1 MNPYRLNFEFG
12 GKRTEYNFASY
23 SETQDV
29 RPMTNAL
36 ILKNDEAGIDGIQL
50 TCSNRDYTNKR
61 PKAELTVVTDV
72 TSNICG
78 TDKTLCAEGNV
89 NVVGTGL
96 VDDGRVIDSMMLVEE
111 GFMGKCE
118 NGELTQDQCEKH
130 ANLLIRAQEEE
141 SEKDNKENGS
151 DDKIAFEVVQ
161 EAGKPKGC
169 YIQEMK
175 IVFNSEGHENP
186 AKGKLCPMAVTREN
200 YANATDS
207 AFAAQWVSERQYSRV
222 SHDTHSNVV
231 GQNLHYEFMCTNGI
245 GHPPVRP
252 KGRVHSKL

>member
-1 MNPYRLNFEFG
+1 MNPYRLNYEFG
-12 GKRTEYNFASY
+12 GKRTEWTFANY

-29 RPMTNAL
+29 RLMTNAL

-50 TCSNRDYTNKR
+50 TCSNRDYTNNR

-96 VDDGRVIDSMMLVEE
+96 VDDGRVIDSVMVVEE

-141 SEKDNKENGS
+141 SEKDNKEIGA

-161 EAGKPKGC
+161 EAEKPKGC
-169 YIQEMK
+169 YIQGNK
-175 IVFNSEGHENP
+175 IVYNGEGHENP
-186 AKGKLCPMAVTREN
+186 AKGKLCPMYLTREN
-200 YANATDS
+200 NANVTDS
-207 AFAAQWVSERQYSRV
+207 A
-222 SHDTHSNVV
+222 
-231 GQNLHYEFMCTNGI
+231 LLPNGSASA
-245 GHPPVRP
+245 PVQQS
-252 KGRVHSKL
+252 VA

>member
-1 MNPYRLNFEFG
+1 MARCRYGRIPFTAYHHRTKAGYGARTKLSTRLSATLATAQAHYGNQKDNLEKSFQEWGAKESARNKGGLVIGTYSVGGFKYRMNPYRLNFEFG

-96 VDDGRVIDSMMLVEE
+96 S
-111 GFMGKCE
+111 
-118 NGELTQDQCEKH
+118 T
-130 ANLLIRAQEEE
+130 
-141 SEKDNKENGS
+141 
-151 DDKIAFEVVQ
+151 
-161 EAGKPKGC
+161 
-169 YIQEMK
+169 
-175 IVFNSEGHENP
+175 
-186 AKGKLCPMAVTREN
+186 T
-200 YANATDS
+200 
-207 AFAAQWVSERQYSRV
+207 
-222 SHDTHSNVV
+222 V
-231 GQNLHYEFMCTNGI
+231 G
-245 GHPPVRP
+245 
-252 KGRVHSKL
+252 